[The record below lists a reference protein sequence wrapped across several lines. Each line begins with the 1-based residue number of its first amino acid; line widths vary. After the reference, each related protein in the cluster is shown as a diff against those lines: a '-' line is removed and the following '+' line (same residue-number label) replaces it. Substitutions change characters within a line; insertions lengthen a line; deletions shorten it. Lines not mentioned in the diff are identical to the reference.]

1 MEVYFICNNSLENNL
16 SYSDRNNLEIKKM
29 TRPLSSDGERIA
41 KNIATSDEFLGAD
54 MIYSSIYSASLDSAK
69 YLAERLDIKIF
80 VDELLND
87 SKIGVLGRRT
97 LKEFKQMQNRDF
109 DIKLS
114 EGESL
119 NDVSNRITSFMK
131 KVENIGTFDKVL
143 LFTHRRVLLG
153 YLLNVA
159 EVGYNLND
167 DLVVSWNEGVV
178 YDETDKDIDIIKV
191 IIENKEIANIEV
203 IDL

>member
-16 SYSDRNNLEIKKM
+16 SFSDRNNLELKKM
-29 TRPLSSDGERIA
+29 TRPLSADGERIA
-41 KNIATSDEFLGAD
+41 KNIATSDEFLGTD
-54 MIYSSIYSASLDSAK
+54 MIYSSIYSSSLDSAK

-87 SKIGVLGRRT
+87 SKVGVLGRRT
-97 LKEFKQMQNRDF
+97 LREFKQMQNRDF
-109 DIKLS
+109 DIKLND
-114 EGESL
+114 GESL

-131 KVENIGTFDKVL
+131 KLENIGTFDKVL

-153 YLLNVA
+153 YLITIA

-167 DLVVSWNEGVV
+167 DLVVSYKDSVV
-178 YDETDKDIDIIKV
+178 YDESDKDIDIVKIT
-191 IIENKEIANIEV
+191 IEDKEILNIEV
-203 IDL
+203 IDI